1 MEPSRAHRPDHL
13 SQRRALWIVLVAN
26 GVFLG
31 AEFVGGLVFGSLAL
45 IADSAHMLSDVVA
58 LAIALA
64 AQNLLLRPASAR
76 HTFGLQR
83 AEVVGAQLNGIL
95 LVAVAGWIAYEA
107 VGRWS
112 NPQPI
117 RGAGVFA
124 VAALGLLVNVGSAV
138 LLARARGD
146 SLNMRG
152 AFLHMAADAAGS
164 VAALAAGMAA
174 LLWHA
179 YWVDPAASLVIAVL
193 IVWSSWSL
201 LRDTTH
207 VLMEGAP
214 ADIDLGAVEA
224 ALAAN
229 GSVREVHH
237 VHLWTIASD
246 VPSLSAHVVLDRDVS
261 LHEAQM
267 EGDRLKQMLSERF
280 GIGHATLELE
290 CHPCLFFSEP
300 ATSGV
305 AHSEKNA

>member
-1 MEPSRAHRPDHL
+1 MELRRAHPHDHL
-13 SQRRALWIVLVAN
+13 SQRRALWISLASN
-26 GVFLG
+26 GVFLA
-31 AEFVGGLVFGSLAL
+31 AELTGGLVFGSLAL
-45 IADSAHMLSDVVA
+45 IADSAHMLSDV
-58 LAIALA
+58 IALTIA
-64 AQNLLLRPASAR
+64 LTAQSLMLRPASSR

-83 AEVVGAQLNGIL
+83 AEVVGAQVNGII

-112 NPQPI
+112 HPQTI

-124 VAALGLLVNVGSAV
+124 VAALGLLVNVASAV

-146 SLNMRG
+146 NLNMRG

-164 VAALAAGMAA
+164 VAALVAGISA
-174 LLWHA
+174 LVWQA

-193 IVWSSWSL
+193 ILWSSWRL

-214 ADIDLGAVEA
+214 ANIDLRAVES
-224 ALAAN
+224 ALAAHD
-229 GSVREVHH
+229 GVREVHH

-246 VPSLSAHVVLDRDVS
+246 VPSLSAHVVLDRDLS
-261 LHEAQM
+261 LHEAQL
-267 EGDRLKQMLSERF
+267 ERERLKQILSARF

-290 CHPCLFFSEP
+290 CHPCEVLSEP
-300 ATSGV
+300 AATGV

>member
-1 MEPSRAHRPDHL
+1 MEPGRAHPPDHL
-13 SQRRALWIVLVAN
+13 SQRRALWIALAAN
-26 GVFLG
+26 GLFLG
-31 AEFVGGLVFGSLAL
+31 AEFIGGLVFGSLAL

-64 AQNLLLRPASAR
+64 AQNLMLRPASAR

-83 AEVVGAQLNGIL
+83 AEVVGAQVNGII

-164 VAALAAGMAA
+164 VAALAAGIAA

-193 IVWSSWSL
+193 ILWSSWSL

-214 ADIDLGAVEA
+214 ADIDLRTVEA
-224 ALAAN
+224 ALAAE

-237 VHLWTIASD
+237 VHLWTIASG

-261 LHEAQM
+261 LHEAQL
-267 EGDRLKQMLSERF
+267 EGDRLKQMLSARF

-290 CHPCLFFSEP
+290 CHPCLFFPEP

-305 AHSEKNA
+305 AHSEKKA